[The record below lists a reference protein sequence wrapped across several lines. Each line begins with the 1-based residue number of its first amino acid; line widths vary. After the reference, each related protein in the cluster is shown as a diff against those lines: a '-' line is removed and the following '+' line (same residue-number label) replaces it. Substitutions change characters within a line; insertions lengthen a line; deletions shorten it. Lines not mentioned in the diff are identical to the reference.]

1 MLQIESAITDL
12 QLFIKH
18 VECENET
25 NEMLDTDAVLK
36 ILLKIARLGVQAQF
50 AIEKFRGET
59 QNDAT

>member
-12 QLFIKH
+12 SLFIQQ
-18 VECENET
+18 VESENET
-25 NEMLDTDAVLK
+25 NEMLDAEAVLK
-36 ILLKIARLGVQAQF
+36 ILLKIVRLGVQAQF

>member
-1 MLQIESAITDL
+1 MLQIETAITDL
-12 QLFIKH
+12 HLFIKQ

-25 NEMLDTDAVLK
+25 NEMLDAEAVLK

-50 AIEKFRGET
+50 TIEKFRGET